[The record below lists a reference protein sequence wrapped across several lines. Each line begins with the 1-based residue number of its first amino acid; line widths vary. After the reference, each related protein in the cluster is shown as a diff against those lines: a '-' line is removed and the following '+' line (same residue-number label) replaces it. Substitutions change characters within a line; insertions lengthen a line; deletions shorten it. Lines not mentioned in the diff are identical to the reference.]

1 MTTPIS
7 VAEDL
12 LPVELTPFDAVT
24 LAYPTEI
31 ATMADQ
37 LSRGLSVLVECDK
50 ELTPYLFKAVRDRLK
65 RDGRQTVYLDGRPP
79 ADWEGPPPPGG
90 IVGMMIHQVRE
101 AVRGAV
107 QERVIVL
114 PHLDLLVAA
123 GGGGPT
129 SEAREVIALLYENPN
144 IVWLGFRDPS
154 FSIPEVIA
162 ALFPKRH
169 AIVGIPRDRLPQLVT
184 RREARKLGRSFSP
197 YRLYKYVS
205 GVNAVR
211 LRRLLATL
219 EGEDYPSDPSRALGE
234 LRAATQATD
243 FELPDIDLT
252 SDIGGYERVKSRLRR
267 EILDLLASKET
278 TLDPSRVEA
287 VESLVPRGMIFW
299 GPPGTGKTLFAK
311 AMATALGAA
320 VLVVSGPELKS
331 KWVGESEENLRR
343 VFLRA
348 RQSAPS
354 IIVFDEIDAFAAARG
369 TFEGSGVEHSMVN
382 QLLTEMDG
390 FRSNEMVFV
399 VGTTNLPESL
409 DPALLRPGRFEF
421 QLEIP
426 YPDAIDRAAIV
437 RVHDRRLGLTMTEE
451 AIDYA
456 VRRTAGVVEGGSTR
470 YSGDHLQ
477 ALCRALARRRI
488 REDTSGPTGPM
499 DVEQAL
505 IEYVERPRLTAAEER
520 VVATHEA
527 GHAIVALFCPNA
539 PPIERISI
547 QGDIGGAL
555 GAVSFADPAHRY
567 VVTRTQLEDRIAT
580 LFGGR
585 EAEALALQDV
595 SVGAEHD
602 IAAATAIARA
612 MVLELGMAEEAVG
625 VVRTAEPR
633 GGAADRALSDATR
646 ALVDQAVLEILTTS
660 RRRARRILED
670 QRDLLAA
677 LTSLLIERK
686 VVDSATLSGLG
697 AKKNG

>member
-1 MTTPIS
+1 MTTPIT
-7 VAEDL
+7 VAEET
-12 LPVELTPFDAVT
+12 LPVELTAFDAVT

-65 RDGRQTVYLDGRPP
+65 RGGRQTVYLDGRPP

-129 SEAREVIALLYENPN
+129 SEAREVIALLYENPS

-162 ALFPKRH
+162 ALFPKRQT
-169 AIVGIPRDRLPQLVT
+169 IVGIPRDRLPQLVT

-219 EGEDYPSDPSRALGE
+219 EGEDYPSDPSRALAE

-437 RVHDRRLGLTMTEE
+437 RVHDRRLGLSMTEE

-456 VRRTAGVVEGGSTR
+456 VRRTAGVVEGGATR

-612 MVLELGMAEEAVG
+612 MVLELGMAEEVVG

-646 ALVDQAVLEILTTS
+646 AQVDQAVLEILTTS

-677 LTSLLIERK
+677 LTALLIERK

-697 AKKNG
+697 AKANG

>member
-37 LSRGLSVLVECDK
+37 LSRGLPVLVECDK

-633 GGAADRALSDATR
+633 GGVADRALSDATR

-677 LTSLLIERK
+677 LTALLIERK

>member
-677 LTSLLIERK
+677 LTALLIERK